1 MKARVKSR
9 MGMVILSA
17 AVALPVVAHAGAGH
31 IAYQMKKAEMAAK
44 EGQAAGTATV
54 VDVIRLQGQFDTFL
68 KALDVAGM
76 TDTLKQGDEMYTV
89 FAPTDD
95 AFAKLPAGQ
104 LQTLLKNPSQ
114 LKEVL
119 SYHILPKKKYG
130 WEMRRDA
137 VKTLDG
143 RTLQIAQYTAPEDI
157 RLNDSVE
164 VLEANLKA
172 SNGVV
177 HAIDEVMIPKS

>member
-1 MKARVKSR
+1 
-9 MGMVILSA
+9 
-17 AVALPVVAHAGAGH
+17 
-31 IAYQMKKAEMAAK
+31 
-44 EGQAAGTATV
+44 
-54 VDVIRLQGQFDTFL
+54 
-68 KALDVAGM
+68 
-76 TDTLKQGDEMYTV
+76 MYTV

-95 AFAKLPAGQ
+95 AFSKLPAGQ

-119 SYHILPKKKYG
+119 SYHILPKKKYD

-143 RTLQIAQYTAPEDI
+143 RTLQIAQYTSPEDI
-157 RLNDSVE
+157 RLNDSVV
-164 VLEANLKA
+164 VLETNMKA